1 MFQSVVIASVRPE
14 TRAMCLVRLELGGTP
29 LAGTY
34 TRPGQYVKARFAGEE
49 GTFAFASAPPRPAS
63 ADGVEILIKVGGTV
77 GDALCAA
84 APGTRIELS
93 KPAGRGFPVDDARG
107 SSLILCAAGSGIGP
121 IRAVIQYVIERR
133 SWYREVTLIYGQR
146 AEEDFAF
153 TSEHE
158 GWKRSG
164 VGVVPV
170 YSRPGA
176 SEFAGVRGYVQDA
189 LRSIKPEVADAHAF
203 LCGMKGMLEGA
214 TAALVELGMPRAHIF
229 LNH

>member
-1 MFQSVVIASVRPE
+1 VVIASVRPE
-14 TRAMCLVRLELGGTP
+14 TRAMCVVRLELSGTP

-49 GTFAFASAPPRPAS
+49 AKFAFASAPARAAS
-63 ADGVEILIKVGGTV
+63 ADGVEILVKQGGRV

-93 KPAGRGFPVDDARG
+93 KPTGRGFPVDDARG
-107 SSLILCAAGSGIGP
+107 RSLLLCAAGSGIGP

-133 SWYREVTLIYGQR
+133 AAYRDVTLIYGQR

-153 TSEHE
+153 SSEHA
-158 GWKRSG
+158 GWQKAG
-164 VGVVPV
+164 IDVVTV
-170 YSRPGA
+170 HSRPGA

-189 LRSIKPEVADAHAF
+189 LRSIKPEVADAWAF
-203 LCGMKGMLEGA
+203 LCGMQGMVEGA
-214 TAALVELGMPRAHIF
+214 TSALVELGMPRAHIF
-229 LNH
+229 LNY